1 MNEATL
7 LCDYVALLNKGKLV
21 EQGAPSELK
30 FKDIIKIKRLRLQI
44 IMGIR

>member
-21 EQGAPSELK
+21 EQGAPSELIQRYN
-30 FKDIIKIKRLRLQI
+30 KDKRLRLQI